1 MDTEKIVEVLF
12 DNAEEIRND
21 VYINIMYTIQQYHNK
36 QIDETD
42 VISSF
47 NTLEPSIY
55 SKIKDYIRLK
65 GEEFKL
71 CDCIFC
77 IIKLCI
83 SIVSV
88 FVALNYESK
97 LRR

>member
-21 VYINIMYTIQQYHNK
+21 VYINIMYLIQQYHNK
-36 QIDETD
+36 QVDETE

-65 GEEFKL
+65 GQEFKL

-77 IIKLCI
+77 IILSISLI
-83 SIVSV
+83 SI
-88 FVALNYESK
+88 FVALNYESR
-97 LRR
+97 LIH